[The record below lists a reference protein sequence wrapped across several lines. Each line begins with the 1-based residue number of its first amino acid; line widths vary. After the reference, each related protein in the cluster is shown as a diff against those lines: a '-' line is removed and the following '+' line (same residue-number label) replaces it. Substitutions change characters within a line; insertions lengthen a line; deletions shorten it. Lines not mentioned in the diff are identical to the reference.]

1 MLHTEAVS
9 HPVLPILLLHPA
21 AMSDLIE
28 PKRPQCAYFLWLN
41 TEGRE
46 EAQRQAGSKDL
57 QADLGKVT
65 KIAADK
71 WKTLAAATK
80 SKYEKQAKDL
90 KAKYEKDMEAFKN
103 VGGVKGAARQEKKD
117 AKANKDAKRQ
127 KKEDEKDKPK
137 KHGRYLWVLA
147 RSKAL

>member
-1 MLHTEAVS
+1 
-9 HPVLPILLLHPA
+9 
-21 AMSDLIE
+21 MSDLIE
-28 PKRPQCAYFLWLN
+28 PKRPQCAYFLWLS

-46 EAQRQAGSKDL
+46 EAQRQAGSKDF
-57 QADLGKVT
+57 GKVA

-80 SKYEKQAKDL
+80 SKYETQAADL

-103 VGGVKGAARQEKKD
+103 MGGVKRAARQEKKD